1 MQTSDYITKD
11 IKALSPNDTIE
22 KAQKLFEQLTF
33 THLPVV
39 EEQIYLGSIAEE
51 DVQIIEEN
59 HKKIAEFKYLYQP
72 FFTVDNTNWFEL
84 LKEFA
89 SHDTSIIPAINN
101 KKKYVGYFELTDILH
116 VFNNTPFLSEAGA
129 ILVVSKPIKDYSFS
143 EISQIV
149 ESNNGQLLGA
159 FISSI
164 ENEIVEITIK
174 LNNLDLNNTIQS
186 FRRYEYT
193 IITGIHEDE
202 YLNSLKERSAYLQK
216 YLNM

>member
-1 MQTSDYITKD
+1 MKTTDYITKEV
-11 IKALSPNDTIE
+11 KALSPNDTIE
-22 KAQKLFEQLTF
+22 KAQKLFEHLTF

-39 EEQIYLGSIAEE
+39 EEKIYLGSIAEE
-51 DVQIIEEN
+51 DVQIIDEKQ
-59 HKKIAEFKYLYQP
+59 KKLAEFKYLYQP
-72 FFTVDNTNWFEL
+72 FFSFENTNWFEL

-89 SHDTSIIPAINN
+89 SHDTTILPAINSN
-101 KKKYVGYFELTDILH
+101 NKYVGYFELTDILH

-129 ILVVSKPIKDYSFS
+129 ILVVSKHIKDYSFS

-149 ESNNGQLLGA
+149 ESNNGKLLGA

-164 ENEIVEITIK
+164 DNEIAEITIK
-174 LNNLDLNNTIQS
+174 LNDLDLNNIVQS

-202 YLNSLKERSAYLQK
+202 YLNSLKERSDYLQK